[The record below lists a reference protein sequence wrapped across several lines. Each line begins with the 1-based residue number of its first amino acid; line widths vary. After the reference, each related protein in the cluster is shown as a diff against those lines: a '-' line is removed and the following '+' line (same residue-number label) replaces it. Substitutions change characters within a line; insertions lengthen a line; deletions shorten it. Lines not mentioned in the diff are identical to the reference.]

1 MSIESIPENCVGCEL
16 CVAVCPGSLIRL
28 DSNRKAFLNDPQ
40 NCWGCASC
48 IKECPHQA
56 LKLYLGSDIGGLGG
70 RLSVKREGHLL
81 HWTVEKPD
89 GSAQTV
95 TVDRQNANKY

>member
-1 MSIESIPENCVGCEL
+1 MSIESIPEDCVGCGL

-28 DSNRKAFLNDPQ
+28 DSAGKAFLNDPQ

-70 RLSVKREGHLL
+70 RLSVQREGHLL

-89 GSAQTV
+89 GATQTV
-95 TVDRQNANKY
+95 IVDRQNANKY